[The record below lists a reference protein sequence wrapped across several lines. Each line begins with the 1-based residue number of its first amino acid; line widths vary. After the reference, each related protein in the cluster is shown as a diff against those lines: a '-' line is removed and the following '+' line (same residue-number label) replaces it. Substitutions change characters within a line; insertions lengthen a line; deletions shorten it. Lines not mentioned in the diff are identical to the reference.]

1 VSIEDRGASGK
12 SAGKLRVG
20 LIGATV
26 GRGWAMASHIPA
38 LRALPGFELAA
49 IATSRQETADAAAK
63 HFGVPLAFGDYRAMV
78 RHPDL
83 DIIAVTV
90 KVPMHH
96 DMVMAAL
103 EARKHIYCEWPLA
116 RDSAEAARMAEAAKK
131 AGVRCIVGVQARG
144 APELNYI
151 KDLVAQGY
159 VGRVLGVTMVT
170 TTPTWGGSTDTASAY
185 LFDRANGAT
194 LMSIPGGHSLDALCH
209 CLGEFREV
217 TATVTAQRDHAVIA
231 ETGARVAM
239 SAPDQM
245 AVSGVLQNG
254 AVVSFHARGGM
265 SRGTPLL
272 FEIHGDKGDIIVSGN
287 ATVQYAD
294 LKLQGAQGSAALDD
308 LTVPAKYRHVPE
320 SMPPMRPYNVAQ
332 LYVELANAIREGRTP
347 TPSFNEAV
355 VRHRMLEAI
364 QKSADTGM
372 RQKL

>member
-1 VSIEDRGASGK
+1 MKQD
-12 SAGKLRVG
+12 GKLRVG

-26 GRGWAMASHIPA
+26 SRGWAMASHIPA

-63 HFGVPLAFGDYRAMV
+63 HFGAPAAFGDYRAMV
-78 RHPDL
+78 RQADL

-103 EARKHIYCEWPLA
+103 EAKKHVYCEWPLG
-116 RDSAEAARMAEAAKK
+116 RDSAEAARIAEAASK

-144 APELNYI
+144 APVLNYI

-170 TTPTWGGSTDTASAY
+170 TTPTWGGSTDPASAY
-185 LFDRANGAT
+185 LYDRANGAT

-217 TATVTAQRDHAVIA
+217 SATVVSQRDHAVIA
-231 ETGARVAM
+231 ESGARVAM
-239 SAPDQM
+239 TAPDQM

-265 SRGTPLL
+265 SHGTPLL
-272 FEIHGDKGDIIVSGN
+272 FEIHGDKGDLLVSGN
-287 ATVQYAD
+287 ATVQYAE
-294 LKLQGAQGSAALDD
+294 LKLQGAQGNAVLAD
-308 LTVPAKYRHVPE
+308 LPVPAKYKQVPD

-332 LYVELANAIREGRTP
+332 LYVELGNAIREGRTP
-347 TPSFNEAV
+347 TPSFGEAV

-364 QKSADTGM
+364 QKAAETGA
-372 RQKL
+372 RQRL